1 MPMHTKYQ
9 FRVTGRWEGGLHGR
23 GEIVNEEKTVR
34 TQFGIAEEFGGNGGP
49 TNPEELFLSAACSC
63 YLITLALVAEKMR
76 LPVKRLECEAEGRVS
91 PHEEGG
97 FHFTEIVLRPH
108 LELYGDQS
116 AHDLAVARAVAL
128 AEQRCIISRAVKGT
142 VKYEIHPKVTV

>member
-1 MPMHTKYQ
+1 MHTKYQ
-9 FRVTGRWEGGLHGR
+9 FRVLGRWEGGLHGR
-23 GEIVNEEKTVR
+23 GEIINEESTVR
-34 TQFGIAEEFGGNGGP
+34 TEFGIAEEFGGNGGP

-76 LPVKRLECEAEGRVS
+76 LPVKKLECAAEGRVS
-91 PHEEGG
+91 AHEDGG
-97 FHFTEIVLRPH
+97 FHFTEIVLRPRFD
-108 LELYGDQS
+108 LESDQR

-142 VKYEIHPKVTV
+142 VKYEIHPHVKV